1 MWSPHDHTGVRCMCE
16 VIWKMLQHVGLD
28 KRQWFVKVLV
38 TTTTMWCHIDSNTVS
53 VQYMDSYGKY
63 IYMNIMNNQ
72 QDILG
77 QTAISPCSCQS
88 QVGTNPL
95 HSPSLFFFYTT
106 LSYIIYICRLTY
118 KLHWR
123 KKNTWSS
130 SAAPAILIY
139 GLLYWSGL
147 KPHTCFCRGVHH
159 LSLRAGPKRRLPSC
173 NLLSVVPFAD
183 VNECQD
189 PSYCKNGRC
198 ENTPG
203 SFHCFCSPPLTFS
216 AALKQCVY
224 DGG

>member
-38 TTTTMWCHIDSNTVS
+38 TTTVTTTMWCHIGSNTVS

-77 QTAISPCSCQS
+77 QTAISLCSCQS

-118 KLHWR
+118 KLHW
-123 KKNTWSS
+123 KKKHLIFISS
-130 SAAPAILIY
+130 PS
-139 GLLYWSGL
+139 
-147 KPHTCFCRGVHH
+147 HFN
-159 LSLRAGPKRRLPSC
+159 LRTTVLEWTETTHM
-173 NLLSVVPFAD
+173 LLS
-183 VNECQD
+183 
-189 PSYCKNGRC
+189 RC
-198 ENTPG
+198 
-203 SFHCFCSPPLTFS
+203 PPPVTESWPQTKASL
-216 AALKQCVY
+216 L
-224 DGG
+224 